1 MATVNPADIS
11 LRPATA
17 KDEAFLKRV
26 HEAARQW
33 EFAWL
38 LQSGQAELYHKI
50 IDQQYRAQHEVYFAS
65 YDTAQYGILQWTD
78 ISIGRLYVH
87 YRDHEVRV
95 LDIAILPEYRNRGI
109 GGIVMKGLCIEAGMR
124 RAPIRLH
131 VHYLSPALRLY
142 QKLGFRRIGEA
153 GPAYFMEWQH
163 PDPEALMRGQFLPQ
177 SVVQTV
183 ASE

>member
-26 HEAARQW
+26 HEGARQW

-50 IDQQYRAQHEVYFAS
+50 IDQQYKAQHEVYFAA
-65 YDTAQYGILQWTD
+65 YDAAHYGIIQWTGRP
-78 ISIGRLYVH
+78 IGRLYVD
-87 YRDHEVRV
+87 YRDQEVRV
-95 LDIAILPEYRNRGI
+95 LEIAILPEYRDHGI

-124 RAPIRLH
+124 RRPVRLH
-131 VHYLSPALRLY
+131 VHYLSRA
-142 QKLGFRRIGEA
+142 LGFYQRLGWLPIERDV
-153 GPAYFMEWQH
+153 GPH
-163 PDPEALMRGQFLPQ
+163 RLSVLIRDRPEARGISRSP
-177 SVVQTV
+177 T
-183 ASE
+183 